1 MCTEKNDIG
10 IYGLGVMGKS
20 IALNIASKG
29 YKVAIFNYEDELT
42 KKFPETKNVTPF
54 FNLND
59 FISSLKDCKTVF
71 IMVTAGEAV
80 DSVINQL
87 KEHLSKDDIIIDG
100 GNSYFKDTIRR
111 FEELKKIGIDYLG
124 AGISGGEKGAL
135 LGPSIMISGNKKAY
149 EKIKHIFN
157 DIAAKAEKDNKSCCA
172 YIGENGS
179 GHYVKMVHNGIEYAD
194 MQIISE
200 AYYILRNVLKLS
212 LKEISS
218 IFEKWNHGKLK
229 SYLIEITSKILAK
242 KDDLT
247 NDNYLIDMILDKA
260 GNKGTGKWVCIE
272 SFNLGIPI
280 PTIIEA
286 AYSRFLSTKKEER
299 ILASD
304 IFKKQNNSNDVIE
317 DYADI
322 IDCLENAIYF
332 AKISCYAQGFDL
344 LKEASKIYNWNLNL
358 SEIAD
363 IWRAGCIIR
372 ANLLHEIKEVYSNS
386 NIINLIFSENFKDYI
401 LNYQKELRKIIS
413 YSINNGIYIPS
424 MTSAIT
430 YFDGYSSKN
439 MASNLIQAQR
449 DYFGAHKYERI
460 DRKDF
465 FHTNWD

>member
-71 IMVTAGEAV
+71 IMVKAGEAV

-218 IFEKWNHGKLK
+218 IFEK
-229 SYLIEITSKILAK
+229 
-242 KDDLT
+242 
-247 NDNYLIDMILDKA
+247 
-260 GNKGTGKWVCIE
+260 
-272 SFNLGIPI
+272 
-280 PTIIEA
+280 
-286 AYSRFLSTKKEER
+286 
-299 ILASD
+299 
-304 IFKKQNNSNDVIE
+304 
-317 DYADI
+317 
-322 IDCLENAIYF
+322 
-332 AKISCYAQGFDL
+332 
-344 LKEASKIYNWNLNL
+344 
-358 SEIAD
+358 
-363 IWRAGCIIR
+363 
-372 ANLLHEIKEVYSNS
+372 
-386 NIINLIFSENFKDYI
+386 
-401 LNYQKELRKIIS
+401 
-413 YSINNGIYIPS
+413 
-424 MTSAIT
+424 
-430 YFDGYSSKN
+430 
-439 MASNLIQAQR
+439 
-449 DYFGAHKYERI
+449 
-460 DRKDF
+460 
-465 FHTNWD
+465 

>member
-286 AYSRFLSTKKEER
+286 TYSRFLSTKKEER

-460 DRKDF
+460 DRKGF